1 MPGRPWFL
9 FLIVLAAAPAAQAIQ
24 PLRILG
30 AGFEPGDPARDCAAD
45 ATTEAALAEAIR
57 NPGGGFCVPPFDVG
71 GTEVCIGPSSQCAS
85 GGCFVPVGPSSATS
99 VDAIAGRITFA
110 DPIGTVVVRMDSPVL
125 PACTADFLFNGA
137 TLVLDYAGANDG
149 LDGVVL
155 GGLAVPPVADL
166 VGTTH
171 VGGCAGYAGELLQI
185 IGALRSAVLQGYI
198 DATLARIGEPL
209 DAVVCPIERP

>member
-1 MPGRPWFL
+1 MRLRPGLLVL
-9 FLIVLAAAPAAQAIQ
+9 FLLCAAPVAQAVQ

-57 NPGGGFCVPPFDVG
+57 GPGGGFCVPPFNVA

-110 DPIGTVVVRMDSPVL
+110 DPIGTVVVRMDNPVL
-125 PACTADFLFNGA
+125 PACTADFQFHGA
-137 TLVLDYAGANDG
+137 TLVLDYVGANDG

-155 GGLAVPPVADL
+155 GGLATAPAADL
-166 VGTTH
+166 PGTPG
-171 VGGCAGYAGELLQI
+171 VGGCPGYANEMQQI
-185 IGALRSAVLQGYI
+185 IGSLRGAVLQGYV